1 MRAITQYSFGLY
13 KRRDSAPRPEHLVAI
28 EQQWRSIS
36 AAGRLRLSVR
46 RDRRSIS
53 IGDTPSVPM
62 MMRHLPP
69 GSLDPKA
76 RKDSLIHAHA
86 VPRE

>member
-1 MRAITQYSFGLY
+1 MKTYQPTSLG
-13 KRRDSAPRPEHLVAI
+13 
-28 EQQWRSIS
+28 RSIVRFFQEYLPTLRGMS
-36 AAGRLRLSVR
+36 QHTIRSYRDGMILFLGFAA
-46 RDRRSIS
+46 RDR
-53 IGDTPSVPM
+53 GPSVPM

>member
-1 MRAITQYSFGLY
+1 MSEPLQGRFDRTLTFHRERLLGDEGTAEKTINDQYL
-13 KRRDSAPRPEHLVAI
+13 KRKRKAERF
-28 EQQWRSIS
+28 
-36 AAGRLRLSVR
+36 
-46 RDRRSIS
+46 
-53 IGDTPSVPM
+53 PSVPM